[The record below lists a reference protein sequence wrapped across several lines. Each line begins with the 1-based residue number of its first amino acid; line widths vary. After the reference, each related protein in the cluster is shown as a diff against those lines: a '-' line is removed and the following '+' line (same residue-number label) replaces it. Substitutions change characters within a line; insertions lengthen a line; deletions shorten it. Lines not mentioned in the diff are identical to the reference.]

1 MAVAGSVFFFYRSL
15 LIGSS
20 SVAPTRCE
28 SKCYISVWLIVD
40 SIAGIFRA
48 CKAEYDFIVEKYNLT
63 VQLAGRKINRIK
75 NATEGALRLRTFHC
89 NLASVVTLRYF
100 QLTLYVTVIIRA
112 DLNRIVKFSVN
123 LPYPSSTLCA
133 CSSLHNVNYRICVI
147 FQIQITKVR

>member
-1 MAVAGSVFFFYRSL
+1 MRLNNNGRSWICSFFYRFL

-28 SKCYISVWLIVD
+28 PKCYISVWIVVD
-40 SIAGIFRA
+40 SIAGISLAHVKPNTILLWRNIID
-48 CKAEYDFIVEKYNLT
+48 YLT

-123 LPYPSSTLCA
+123 LPYPSSTLCM
-133 CSSLHNVNYRICVI
+133 
-147 FQIQITKVR
+147 